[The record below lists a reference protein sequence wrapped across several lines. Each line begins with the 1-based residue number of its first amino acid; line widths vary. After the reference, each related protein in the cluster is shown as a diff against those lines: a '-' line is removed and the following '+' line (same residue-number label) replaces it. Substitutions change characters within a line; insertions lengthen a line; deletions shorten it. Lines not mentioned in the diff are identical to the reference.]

1 MAIEAST
8 IIRLTVLSALLS
20 GMVQVAAI
28 VALQNLR
35 GEIVSMGP
43 HMLWMIPLAN
53 VLLFLVPGVLVGVL
67 TRGQSEET
75 ARKLVVFVT
84 VFLGFLNLTLSI
96 PRLHQFASVILAVG
110 LGVMAVRLLVPRW
123 TGLTA
128 LARRV
133 TVPLCCGIALLA
145 VAVFGRGR
153 YAEWRAIRDLPAAQ
167 SGVPN
172 VLLLVLDTVRSMNLS
187 AYGYARPTSPSLER
201 LGGRGVLFSNAVAT
215 SSWTLPS
222 HGSLFTGHYAHDLS
236 ADWEVPLSEQY
247 RTIAEELAGHGY
259 MTGGFSGN
267 LTYVNR
273 YFGLNQGFDHFE
285 DFAVSLGEIIV
296 SSKLGRDLVNARWF
310 RRLTG
315 YHDFVGRRTAEDLTD
330 RFVTWVET
338 VQGRPFFGFINYFDA
353 HEPYLPPEPF
363 ASRFASSATVRQNLK
378 MLHLHHRAERL
389 EKKSLTP
396 AEIQREIDAYDG
408 GIAYADQQVGRLL
421 DELENRGLIKST
433 LVILVSDHGEQF
445 GEHRLFEHGNSL
457 YRPVV
462 HVPLVIAGP
471 GVPSRRVEQPVSL
484 RDIPATILD
493 LAQLGQGSFPGGSLR
508 RTWEGTSRDER
519 LFASLRLIGGR
530 ETMSVQ
536 DGDFYY
542 IERQGKRELF
552 NLREDPAELH
562 NLVEAPELKPM
573 IQSLAQSLDSALQQR
588 SARR

>member
-1 MAIEAST
+1 VASRAGT
-8 IIRLTVLSALLS
+8 SIQLTVLSALLS

-28 VALQNLR
+28 VALQNLS
-35 GEIVSMGP
+35 GETVSMGP

-53 VLLFLVPGVLVGVL
+53 VLLFLVPGILVGVL
-67 TRGQSEET
+67 TRGQPEET
-75 ARKLVVFVT
+75 AHRLVVFVAA
-84 VFLGFLNLTLSI
+84 FLGFLNLTLSI
-96 PRLHQFASVILAVG
+96 PQLHQIASVMLAVG
-110 LGVMAVRLLVPRW
+110 FGVVAARLLVPRW
-123 TGLTA
+123 ESLTT

-133 TVPLCCGIALLA
+133 TIPLCCGIVLLA

-153 YAEWRAIRDLPAAQ
+153 FEEWRAIRGLPAAP

-187 AYGYARPTSPSLER
+187 AYGYARPTSPSMESLVD
-201 LGGRGVLFSNAVAT
+201 RGVVFSNAVAT

-222 HGSLFTGHYAHDLS
+222 HGSMFTGHYAHDLT
-236 ADWEVPLSEQY
+236 ADWEVPLSGQY
-247 RTIAEELAGHGY
+247 LTIAEELAGHGY
-259 MTGGFSGN
+259 RTGGFSGN

-285 DFAVSLGEIIV
+285 DFAISLGEIIV
-296 SSKLGRDLVNARWF
+296 SSKLGRDLVNSRWF

-330 RFVTWVET
+330 RFLTWVRT
-338 VQGRPFFGFINYFDA
+338 VRGQPFFGFINYFDA

-421 DELENRGLIKST
+421 NELGTLGLIKNT
-433 LVILVSDHGEQF
+433 IVILVSDHGEQF
-445 GEHRLFEHGNSL
+445 GEHQLFEHGNSL

-471 GVPSRRVEQPVSL
+471 GVPRQRVEQPVSL

-493 LAQLGQGSFPGGSLR
+493 VTQLAQGSFPGGSLR
-508 RTWEGTSRDER
+508 RTWEGTSQDER
-519 LFASLRLIGGR
+519 LFASLTLIGGR
-530 ETMSVQ
+530 EVMSVQ

-542 IERQGKRELF
+542 IERQGKSELF
-552 NLREDPAELH
+552 NLREDPGELH
-562 NLVEAPELKPM
+562 NLVEAPELRPM
-573 IQSLAQSLDSALQQR
+573 VQSLSRSLDSALQQR
-588 SARR
+588 SVRR